1 MTQVYEYPFLF
12 VDNHYPTATSVF
24 HLAKLTDQFAPRDPV
39 SSVIIGP
46 FICTNIF
53 ANYGFGN
60 TRSGKITEVKQL
72 GRRLALGWV
81 TIQVLKL
88 ML

>member
-1 MTQVYEYPFLF
+1 MSQVYEYPFLF

-24 HLAKLTDQFAPRDPV
+24 HLAKLTDQFAPWDPV

-53 ANYGFGN
+53 ANYGFSKLE
-60 TRSGKITEVKQL
+60 TLDPVRS
-72 GRRLALGWV
+72 
-81 TIQVLKL
+81 LKL
-88 ML
+88 SNWGDG